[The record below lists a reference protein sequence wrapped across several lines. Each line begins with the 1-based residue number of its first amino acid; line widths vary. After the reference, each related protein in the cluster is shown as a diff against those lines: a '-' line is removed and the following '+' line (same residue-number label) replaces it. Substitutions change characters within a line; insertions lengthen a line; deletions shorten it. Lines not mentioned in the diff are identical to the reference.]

1 LLFSILLTLNFG
13 GAALPL
19 PHEGGGLRAI
29 VFMSANADEIDH
41 KPEIDLK
48 KRRML
53 TAVTTVVG
61 AVGAAY
67 VAVPFLSSMQ
77 PSAKAKAAGAPIEAD
92 FSKLEPGQLLRVK
105 WRGKPVWLVSRTDEM
120 VKNLATLDDQ
130 LRDPKSEQSMQPEYC
145 KNSTRSIRPNLFVAL
160 GVCTHLGCSP
170 SFRPELAPADL
181 GADWKGGFFC
191 PCHGSRFDLAG
202 RVYEAVPAPLNLV
215 IPPHK
220 FLSDTTILIGEDG
233 GAA

>member
-1 LLFSILLTLNFG
+1 
-13 GAALPL
+13 
-19 PHEGGGLRAI
+19 
-29 VFMSANADEIDH
+29 MSANSDEIDH
-41 KPEIDLK
+41 KPEVDLK

-77 PSAKAKAAGAPIEAD
+77 PSAKAKAAGAPVEAD
-92 FSKLEPGQLLRVK
+92 FSKLEPGQMLRVK

-120 VKNLATLDDQ
+120 VQTLATLDDQ
-130 LRDPKSEQSMQPEYC
+130 VADPASEQSMQPEYC
-145 KNSTRSIRPNLFVAL
+145 KNPARSIRPNLFVAL

-181 GADWKGGFFC
+181 GANWKGGFFC
-191 PCHGSRFDLAG
+191 PCHGSRFDMAG
-202 RVYEAVPAPLNLV
+202 RVYKAVPAPLNLV